1 MEIGYKFDTDVDNN
15 RKDAFRQ
22 AVEMWRAARKER
34 ETDQVLVQR
43 YVEVEHFVPTRTQP
57 VSTLLSRIIPVVT
70 GADSEIRSGLSLQA
84 IHFGGYLRHW
94 QLLCQFRARFG
105 GGGAQTH
112 QVLFLGDQCEG
123 QSWMVQG

>member
-1 MEIGYKFDTDVDNN
+1 MEIDYKFDADVDNN

-22 AVEMWRAARKER
+22 AVEIWRAAGKER

-43 YVEVEHFVPTRTQP
+43 SVEVENVVPIRTQP
-57 VSTLLSRIIPVVT
+57 VSTLSSRIIPVT
-70 GADSEIRSGLSLQA
+70 GADSEIRSALSLQA